1 MKLDSSHI
9 QRSADSV
16 RLKSSR
22 ESGQPTIGHCTGHQW
37 AICADGAAA
46 EAAVVGRQIRGNGD
60 AVGSSSG
67 VGSGSCICTN
77 YFFPFN
83 QREKIKAARLALMG
97 LCVPRIGRTC
107 TPSARTFRKLL
118 VACSV
123 VRCCCYFRHAVRRTA
138 NIVYYIII
146 SARSHAHLHT
156 EAHEGPAI
164 RLLQYGV
171 AGAGSRKLNL
181 PPRSCQ
187 NFPSA
192 LRLQRSIPRA
202 SEITSTPLARGP
214 RAYNDCIYVLP
225 ACPGVP
231 AGGVNSNIA
240 ACSLPNREAD
250 AHARRGET
258 KTCQIRGGV
267 CGTRAPDLG
276 RPGAACAG
284 APED

>member
-1 MKLDSSHI
+1 MGHLRRW
-9 QRSADSV
+9 RSG
-16 RLKSSR
+16 RSSR
-22 ESGQPTIGHCTGHQW
+22 CGTSDTGEW
-37 AICADGAAA
+37 RRRR
-46 EAAVVGRQIRGNGD
+46 ELVWRRERQLHMYVRI
-60 AVGSSSG
+60 
-67 VGSGSCICTN
+67 I
-77 YFFPFN
+77 FPFN

-97 LCVPRIGRTC
+97 LCVPRIGRNLHTL
-107 TPSARTFRKLL
+107 RTNVPEML

-181 PPRSCQ
+181 PPEAQARS
-187 NFPSA
+187 FPSA

-214 RAYNDCIYVLP
+214 RAYIHDCIYVLP
-225 ACPGVP
+225 AIPWR
-231 AGGVNSNIA
+231 
-240 ACSLPNREAD
+240 AC
-250 AHARRGET
+250 RR
-258 KTCQIRGGV
+258 CQPKH
-267 CGTRAPDLG
+267 CCL
-276 RPGAACAG
+276 
-284 APED
+284 